1 MSADALIIRRMTPA
15 DVRLAID
22 WAAAEG
28 WNPGLNDAECFY
40 AADPQGFLVGEVDGR
55 PVGCISAVA
64 YGDSFGFIGLFLV
77 QREFRGHE
85 IGPRLGQEAMRYLA
99 GRNIGQDGVLAKV
112 PIYGKLGFHLAYSN
126 ARYKGV
132 GIAGGAPVKGS
143 VVDVAGLP
151 FAEVAAFDRRYFP
164 GPRDTFLRAWIAQPG
179 ARALAALNSGG
190 GVRGY
195 GVVRPCRVGFKIGPL
210 FADDAATAET
220 LFLDLASTAAG
231 APVFLDIPEPNAAA
245 VDLVTRHRM
254 EKVFATARMYTA
266 APPDVNVNGIF
277 GVTTYELG

>member
-1 MSADALIIRRMTPA
+1 MSADPLLIRRMTPA

-28 WNPGLNDAECFY
+28 WNPGLNDAECFH
-40 AADPQGFLVGEVDGR
+40 AADPQGFFIGEVDGR

-85 IGPRLGQEAMRYLA
+85 IGPRLGQEAMRCLA

-132 GIAGGAPVKGS
+132 GIAASAPAKES
-143 VVDVAGLP
+143 LVDLAGFP
-151 FAEVAAFDRRYFP
+151 FAAVTAFDRRYFP
-164 GPRDTFLRAWIAQPG
+164 GPRDAFLRAWITQPG
-179 ARALAALNSGG
+179 ARALAALDSGG
-190 GVRGY
+190 RIRGY
-195 GVVRPCRVGFKIGPL
+195 GVIRPCRVGFKIGPL
-210 FADDAATAET
+210 SADDAATAEA
-220 LFLDLASTAAG
+220 LFVELAGIARG

-245 VDLVTRHRM
+245 VELVTRHRM

-266 APPDVNVNGIF
+266 APPEVDVNGIF
-277 GVTTYELG
+277 GVTSFELG